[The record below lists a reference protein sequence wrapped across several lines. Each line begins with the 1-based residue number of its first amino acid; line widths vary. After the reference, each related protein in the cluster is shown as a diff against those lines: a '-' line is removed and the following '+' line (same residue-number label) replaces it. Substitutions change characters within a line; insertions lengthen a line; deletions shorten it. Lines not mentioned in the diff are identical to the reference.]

1 DRFAEGGLEV
11 GHVLVV
17 LLARSRTEPA
27 AGSVELGV
35 FGRDL
40 KADQDLEV
48 AAAGGG
54 LGARDDDGLAGLGL
68 GAVGAAEGDGQVE
81 IFLGQNGGVPLG
93 HGDPVA
99 IGVGVAL
106 RLRTLAQAEQQ
117 VHVQADRIVFAI
129 GAVRGHAFD
138 LAGEADAARRRALIV
153 RQLDVAGRVVEN
165 LHIGAG
171 AGVGAAAER
180 SGTHR
185 ARRRLFS
192 LLSALLAALWA
203 PALGLGGVGDQR
215 GRKRKGGEGGQ

>member
-1 DRFAEGGLEV
+1 GGGDAGQRLVHAFGGEGGPDRFAEGALEV

-68 GAVGAAEGDGQVE
+68 GAVGTAEGDGQVE

-99 IGVGVAL
+99 IGV
-106 RLRTLAQAEQQ
+106 
-117 VHVQADRIVFAI
+117 
-129 GAVRGHAFD
+129 
-138 LAGEADAARRRALIV
+138 
-153 RQLDVAGRVVEN
+153 
-165 LHIGAG
+165 
-171 AGVGAAAER
+171 
-180 SGTHR
+180 
-185 ARRRLFS
+185 
-192 LLSALLAALWA
+192 
-203 PALGLGGVGDQR
+203 
-215 GRKRKGGEGGQ
+215 